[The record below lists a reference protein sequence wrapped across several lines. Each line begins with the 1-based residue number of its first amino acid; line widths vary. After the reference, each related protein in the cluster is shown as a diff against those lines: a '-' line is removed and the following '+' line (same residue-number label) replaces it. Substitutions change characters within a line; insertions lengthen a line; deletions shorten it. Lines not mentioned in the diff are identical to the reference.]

1 MFIQIFE
8 LIVIFF
14 IDSLNAI
21 YKVEGVDLYHILIV
35 FLCFNSGGGYSFE
48 KNFFLPVN
56 LVWDW
61 LRPIEIINIAVQK
74 SRAGEDGRLPLQR
87 WNRWGS

>member
-21 YKVEGVDLYHILIV
+21 YKVEGVDLYHILI
-35 FLCFNSGGGYSFE
+35 YSISLLQFRRRI
-48 KNFFLPVN
+48 FF
-56 LVWDW
+56 
-61 LRPIEIINIAVQK
+61 
-74 SRAGEDGRLPLQR
+74 
-87 WNRWGS
+87 

>member
-21 YKVEGVDLYHILIV
+21 YNDEGVDLYHILIV

-48 KNFFLPVN
+48 KHFFPSCRSR
-56 LVWDW
+56 
-61 LRPIEIINIAVQK
+61 LRLIET
-74 SRAGEDGRLPLQR
+74 D
-87 WNRWGS
+87 

>member
-21 YKVEGVDLYHILIV
+21 YNDEGVDLYHILLV

-48 KNFFLPVN
+48 KPFFSF
-56 LVWDW
+56 
-61 LRPIEIINIAVQK
+61 Q
-74 SRAGEDGRLPLQR
+74 
-87 WNRWGS
+87 